1 MRLIFGVFFE
11 KNEKKSV
18 ILPTISGF
26 AKKKVSF
33 SRNST
38 FLQKITF
45 FEKNIY
51 KAKTGFWDTPK
62 IQKWRF
68 SLIFLNFFLTNFG
81 PSGAMRIWWIWTW
94 GYSKIGQFW
103 GLSGLGGQK
112 CSINRTL
119 GLKCLH
125 ENMGN
130 LDLKNTQNGPIF
142 GYTKLHVNSAKWI
155 LGHQKW
161 RFSLIFWKKCIFG

>member
-18 ILPTISGF
+18 ILATISGF
-26 AKKKVSF
+26 MKKKVLI

-45 FEKNIY
+45 FQKNIY

-94 GYSKIGQFW
+94 GDSKMGLFW

-112 CSINRTL
+112 CSINRTFDQKWPIFIRL
-119 GLKCLH
+119 IWAWKSLKIGLFLAIQ
-125 ENMGN
+125 NSMSIR
-130 LDLKNTQNGPIF
+130 QNGF
-142 GYTKLHVNSAKWI
+142 
-155 LGHQKW
+155 
-161 RFSLIFWKKCIFG
+161 